1 MVRKRQG
8 WTKRKPETIDDYL
21 AHVPSDERTALQ
33 RLRRAIHAVAPGAE
47 ECISYSLPA
56 FRLQGR
62 LVAGFGATPTHCAY
76 YPMSGTVV
84 EKLKHELRT
93 YDTTKGTIRF
103 RPDKPLSVSLIRKLL
118 RVRLQ
123 ELA

>member
-1 MVRKRQG
+1 MIRQRRA

-21 AHVPSDERTALQ
+21 ALVPSDQRNALE
-33 RLRRAIHAVAPGAE
+33 RLRCAIHAVAPGAE

-84 EKLKHELRT
+84 EKLKQELRT
-93 YDTTKGTIRF
+93 YDTSKGTIRF
-103 RPDKPLSVSLIRKLL
+103 QPSKPLPVSLIRKLL

-123 ELA
+123 ELL

>member
-1 MVRKRQG
+1 MVRTRQG

-21 AHVPSDERTALQ
+21 AHVPSDQRNALQ
-33 RLRRAIHAVAPGAE
+33 RLRRAILAVAPGAE

-76 YPMSGTVV
+76 YPMSETVV
-84 EKLKHELRT
+84 EKLKHECQP
-93 YDTTKGTIRF
+93 YDTSKGTIRF
-103 RPDKPLSVSLIRKLL
+103 RPDKPLPMSL
-118 RVRLQ
+118 
-123 ELA
+123 

>member
-1 MVRKRQG
+1 MSDADTSNENQISTVVENWAAAVRARDIEG
-8 WTKRKPETIDDYL
+8 
-21 AHVPSDERTALQ
+21 AVA
-33 RLRRAIHAVAPGAE
+33 LRRAIHAFAPGAE

-62 LVAGFGATPTHCAY
+62 LVAGFGAAPTHCAY

-93 YDTTKGTIRF
+93 YDASKGTIRF
-103 RPDKPLSVSLIRKLL
+103 RPDKPLPVSLIRKLL

>member
-21 AHVPSDERTALQ
+21 AHIPSDQRSALQ

-76 YPMSGTVV
+76 YPMSGTVL
-84 EKLKHELRT
+84 EKLKHELPP
-93 YDTTKGTIRF
+93 YDTSTGTIRF
-103 RPDKPLSVSLIRKLL
+103 RPDKPLAMSLIRKLL

>member
-1 MVRKRQG
+1 MIRQRRA

-21 AHVPSDERTALQ
+21 ALVPREQRNALE
-33 RLRRAIHAVAPGAE
+33 RLRRAIHAVAPGGE

-84 EKLKHELRT
+84 EKLKQELRT
-93 YDTTKGTIRF
+93 YDTSKGTIRF
-103 RPDKPLSVSLIRKLL
+103 QPSKPLPVSLIRKLL

>member
-21 AHVPSDERTALQ
+21 AHVPSDQRNALE

-62 LVAGFGATPTHCAY
+62 LVACFGATPTHCAY

-93 YDTTKGTIRF
+93 YDTSKGTIRF